1 MLAITVALAACA
13 APPPGPMIPVTP
25 GPGKS
30 MDAFAADQAECR
42 QYADSQVAPSLWA
55 ANQQAF
61 GTALFSTALGA
72 GLGAAIGGGRGAAI
86 GAASGA
92 AVGTAAGAS
101 GSAYAQAPLQQQY
114 DVAYAQCMG
123 AHGDRVPGMGLP
135 RGYPATPPPGYP
147 GAPPPSYPV
156 PPPR

>member
-1 MLAITVALAACA
+1 MLAVTVALAACA
-13 APPPGPMIPVTP
+13 VPPQVPMIPVTP

-30 MDAFAADQAECR
+30 MDAFAADQTECR

-55 ANQQAF
+55 VNQQAF

-92 AVGTAAGAS
+92 AVGTAAGLS
-101 GSAYAQAPLQQQY
+101 GSAYGQTPLQQQY
-114 DVAYAQCMG
+114 DAAYAQCMG
-123 AHGDRVPGMGLP
+123 AHGDRVPGM
-135 RGYPATPPPGYP
+135 RPPPGYP
-147 GAPPPSYPV
+147 PAIPPGYPRMPPPGYPV